1 MGMYQAFKM
10 ALENIISNKMRTFLT
25 MLGMIIGVASV
36 IVLVSL
42 MQGLISFTKKQF
54 ADMGS
59 NRITIS
65 LLAKSDKKPM
75 REEEMYQFYEEHKDL
90 FQSMTPQVLYST
102 TLRNGKNKLEA
113 RNATGINESYAT
125 IANLKIERGRFLAY
139 SDVETRKNVCVIGS
153 YTNKKLFGGE
163 EAIGKMLHIG
173 EGSYEVIGVLKEKND
188 SEVGSDD
195 DVVYVPYTTLS
206 KRSFQGKIN
215 TYILTGRTEETT
227 KEGKRVVEKFLFD
240 RYHTDEAY
248 TIFSLLDMLKAIDQ
262 QAGLMTKMLVGIAS
276 ISLLVAGIG
285 IMNIMLV
292 SVTERTKEIGIRKA
306 LGARRKDIMR
316 QFVFEAGM
324 VSSLGGILGIFLGGS
339 ATTMLGKAF
348 NIDTVPSTTAIIVSF
363 SVSAGIGIIFGYL
376 PANKAAK
383 LNPIDALRNE

>member
-1 MGMYQAFKM
+1 MGIYQAFKM

-42 MQGLISFTKKQF
+42 MQGLITFTKKQF
-54 ADMGS
+54 TDMGS
-59 NRITIS
+59 NRITVT
-65 LLAKSDKKPM
+65 LLAKSEKRPM
-75 REEEMYQFYEEHKDL
+75 REEEMYQFYQDKSDL
-90 FQSMTPQVLYST
+90 FQAMTPQITYNT
-102 TLRNGKNKLEA
+102 TLRNGKNKLEG
-113 RNATGINESYAT
+113 RTVTGINEWYDT
-125 IANLKIERGRFLAY
+125 ITNLKIERGRFLSY
-139 SDVETRKNVCVIGS
+139 SDMQTRKGVCVIGS
-153 YTNKKLFGGE
+153 YTNKKLFKNE
-163 EAIGKMLHIG
+163 DALGKILHIG
-173 EGSYEVIGVLKEKND
+173 EGSYEVIGILEAKNN
-188 SEVGSDD
+188 SEMGSDD
-195 DVVYVPYTTLS
+195 DVVYAPYTTLS
-206 KRSFQGKIN
+206 KRSFQGRIS
-215 TYILTGRTEETT
+215 TYIFMGKSEEKM
-227 KEGKRVVEKFLFD
+227 KEAKRAVEKFLFD

-248 TIFSLLDMLKAIDQ
+248 TIFSLLEMLKAMEK

-324 VSSLGGILGIFLGGS
+324 VSSLGGILGILLGGS

-348 NIDTVPSTTAIIVSF
+348 DLDTVPSMTAIIVSF

>member
-1 MGMYQAFKM
+1 MGIYQAFKM

-59 NRITIS
+59 NRITVT
-65 LLAKSDKKPM
+65 LLAKSEKKPM
-75 REEEMYQFYEEHKDL
+75 REEEMYQFFDNNSDL
-90 FQSMTPQVLYST
+90 FQSMTPQVTATT
-102 TLRNGKNKLEA
+102 TLRNGKNKLEN
-113 RNATGINESYAT
+113 RNVTGINEQYNM
-125 IANLKIERGRFLAY
+125 IANLKIEQGRFLSY
-139 SDVETRKNVCVIGS
+139 SDMQIRKGVCVIGS
-153 YTNKKLFGGE
+153 YTNKKLFSGE
-163 EAIGKMLHIG
+163 DSIGKSLRIG
-173 EGSYEVIGVLKEKND
+173 ETSYEVVGVLKEKSN
-188 SEVGSDD
+188 SEMGTDD

-206 KRSFQGKIN
+206 KRSFQGKIY
-215 TYILTGRTEETT
+215 TYIFTGKSEEQM
-227 KEGKRVVEKFLFD
+227 KEAKRAVETFLFE

-248 TIFSLLDMLKAIDQ
+248 SIFSLLEILKSMET

-292 SVTERTKEIGIRKA
+292 SVTERTKEIGIRKS

-316 QFVFEAGM
+316 QFVFEAGV
-324 VSSLGGILGIFLGGS
+324 VSSLGGILGILLGGS

-348 NIDTVPSTTAIIVSF
+348 NLDTVPSVTAIIVSF